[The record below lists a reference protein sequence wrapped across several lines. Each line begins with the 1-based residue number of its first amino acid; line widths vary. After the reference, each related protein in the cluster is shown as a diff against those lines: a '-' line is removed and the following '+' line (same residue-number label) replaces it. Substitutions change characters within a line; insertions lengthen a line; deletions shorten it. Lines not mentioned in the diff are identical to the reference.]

1 MNGNSQ
7 LSLKEVTRIFNTE
20 KYDLNRVPVFVMM
33 MSDEKVYPITGVTL
47 VGSDKDKAVYLIA
60 GDEDKSL

>member
-1 MNGNSQ
+1 MNGNGQ

-20 KYDLNRVPVFVMM
+20 KYDLNRVHVFVMLLP
-33 MSDEKVYPITGVTL
+33 SEKVYPITGVTL

-60 GDEDKSL
+60 GEEEKSL